1 MPYAFTEY
9 LVVDRMNKSQLD
21 TRKDLSTAL
30 GFLTSITARIL
41 QVSDRKASVV
51 MGVASNTIV
60 GSAFLSTI
68 MGTVGS
74 LGTASTGAALAGL
87 FGAAKTTAT
96 LYWVGGLVG
105 GGVAAGTTVL
115 GVGAV
120 GAGIYG
126 SIKVRRAILGHARR
140 KEDLSEEEQAILQAA
155 DALIAA
161 IQNTLN
167 TQAEVTGREMALM
180 SRIGIMPLL
189 AQIDLAFAKNRFDDL
204 KIYNCARLRGH
215 VNNFRSLQTR
225 LENA

>member
-1 MPYAFTEY
+1 
-9 LVVDRMNKSQLD
+9 MNKSHPD
-21 TRKDLSTAL
+21 IRDDLKTTL
-30 GFLTSITARIL
+30 GFLMSITARIL

-68 MGTVGS
+68 MGTVGT
-74 LGTASTGAALAGL
+74 LGTAGTGAAIAGL
-87 FGAAKTTAT
+87 SGAAKTTAT

-105 GGVAAGTTVL
+105 GGVAAGTAVL

-140 KEDLSEEEQAILQAA
+140 KEGLSKEEQTILEAA

-167 TQAEVTGREMALM
+167 ADAEVTGREMALM
-180 SRIGIMPLL
+180 SRIGITPLL
-189 AQIDLAFAKNRFDDL
+189 AQIDMAFTEHRFDDL
-204 KIYNCARLRGH
+204 KIYNRTRLRGH
-215 VNNFRSLQTR
+215 VNNFRSFQTR
-225 LENA
+225 LENV

>member
-1 MPYAFTEY
+1 
-9 LVVDRMNKSQLD
+9 MNKSHLD
-21 TRKDLSTAL
+21 TRKDLTTAL

-68 MGTVGS
+68 MGTVGT
-74 LGTASTGAALAGL
+74 LGTAGTGAAIAGL
-87 FGAAKTTAT
+87 SGAAKTTAT

-105 GGVAAGTTVL
+105 GGVAAGTAVL

-140 KEDLSEEEQAILQAA
+140 KEGLSNEEQTILQAA
-155 DALIAA
+155 DALITA
-161 IQNTLN
+161 IQNTLD
-167 TQAEVTGREMALM
+167 TGAEVTDREMALM
-180 SRIGIMPLL
+180 SRIGITPLL
-189 AQIDLAFAKNRFDDL
+189 AQIELAFTENRFDDL
-204 KIYNCARLRGH
+204 KIYNRARLRGH